1 MARVDGTYFLMVDYR
16 YSDGIGTHLIPIQYG
31 NGEAHLL
38 MCDYDSDCWAPVG
51 SPIMNFGEM
60 TEKQIF
66 SQHLHL

>member
-1 MARVDGTYFLMVDYR
+1 MVDYR
-16 YSDGIGTHLIPIQYG
+16 FFDEIGTHHIPIQYG